1 MIQWTLFG
9 VNTRGICILYILPD
23 NWFFSSYLKF
33 VNDSF
38 SGFFLGQSD
47 LFLFSHVCP
56 LFPTFVP
63 LYSSPFFFFPLYL
76 FSSFTC
82 FPLISLFY
90 LLFIVYTTQYRT
102 WVYCVYYT
110 VPTVLRS
117 TVPVLYSLHST
128 VHSTYLYWTL
138 GRSCTVWGSYSTCT
152 LQSTRYHTCTERWRE
167 VAPYEGLQYRVSAVR
182 HYTRITGQLGLL
194 SHSLQMGDNQI
205 NTVHLN

>member
-63 LYSSPFFFFPLYL
+63 LYSSPFFF
-76 FSSFTC
+76 
-82 FPLISLFY
+82 SLFIFFRLLPVF
-90 LLFIVYTTQYRT
+90 LLFLFFTYSLSCILHSTGPECTVYTTQYLQYYAVQYLYST
-102 WVYCVYYT
+102 VYT
-110 VPTVLRS
+110 VQYTVRICTERWGEVAPYEGR
-117 TVPVLYSLHST
+117 TVPVLYSLHGTIPVLNAGEKWHRMRVCST
-128 VHSTYLYWTL
+128 ECPPYVIILVSPASWGCLVTLYK
-138 GRSCTVWGSYSTCT
+138 WG
-152 LQSTRYHTCTERWRE
+152 
-167 VAPYEGLQYRVSAVR
+167 
-182 HYTRITGQLGLL
+182 I
-194 SHSLQMGDNQI
+194 I
-205 NTVHLN
+205 K